1 MLGGLLSLVS
11 TRAHADQFMLFDA
24 MFTYTWDE
32 AEAAAEK
39 SHFYVT
45 EKNFLNK
52 MRPTNMVTPV
62 NYKDGTVHIR
72 AEVID
77 KPPGTQMAGWALCY
91 VDNAGHYGCPYTDYY
106 TKVGVYEKDADM
118 HTFFQASTLQ
128 WQTGVKEV
136 DLVYTINGSGAG
148 HITNF
153 PALMNLTTPTTVR
166 ITMVQVS
173 MGAKYDP
180 SIIPN
185 TGSTPEPGVDGGSVN
200 DGGADAP
207 TASTDASTG
216 GTGGASGGS
225 GGAAMPAT
233 GTGGDSG
240 GGSGGASAV
249 GGSGGSTS
257 SSTGTG
263 GASGG
268 NAPGVSTSSGC
279 VVGAGVPL
287 GSAAPVG
294 LFAVALG
301 FLIRRRRRQ

>member
-1 MLGGLLSLVS
+1 MALGGVLSLVS
-11 TRAHADQFMLFDA
+11 SRARADQFMLFDA
-24 MFTYTWDE
+24 MFTYTWDD
-32 AEAAAEK
+32 AENAKPDK

-52 MRPTNMVTPV
+52 MRPTDMVTPV

-77 KPPGTQMAGWALCY
+77 KPPGGQMAGWALCY

-106 TKVGVYEKDADM
+106 TKVGVYERDADM

-136 DLVYTINGSGAG
+136 DLVYTINGSGSG

-180 SIIPN
+180 SIIPD
-185 TGSTPEPGVDGGSVN
+185 TGSTPEPGVDGGAVKDAST
-200 DGGADAP
+200 DAP
-207 TASTDASTG
+207 MASIDASTG
-216 GTGGASGGS
+216 GTS
-225 GGAAMPAT
+225 
-233 GTGGDSG
+233 
-240 GGSGGASAV
+240 
-249 GGSGGSTS
+249 GGSGGSTMPPAS
-257 SSTGTG
+257 GSGGDNGGGSGGSTTGGVSGGSTGNNTGAG

-279 VVGAGVPL
+279 ALGAGAPL
-287 GSAAPVG
+287 GGAAPVG
-294 LFAVALG
+294 LFAFALG
-301 FLIRRRRRQ
+301 LLIRRQRRQ